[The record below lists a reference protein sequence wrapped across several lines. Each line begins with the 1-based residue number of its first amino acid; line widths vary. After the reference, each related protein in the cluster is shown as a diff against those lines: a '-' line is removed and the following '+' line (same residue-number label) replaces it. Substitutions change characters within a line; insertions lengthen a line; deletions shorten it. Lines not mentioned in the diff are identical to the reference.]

1 MAQQSDWDISV
12 EDLKSLRD
20 DGASFQFIDV
30 REPREYEVS
39 DLGAELIPL
48 GTLPERISSLDPDAH
63 IVVHCARCK
72 VHEEGLVG
80 CHRLLRL
87 HPANGLVCHVVREVI
102 ALYVGRIHAGDAI
115 VNQRVPLVGLTPDK
129 AIKLVKT
136 RVCRPAIERP

>member
-20 DGASFQFIDV
+20 DGASFHFIDV

-63 IVVHCARCK
+63 IVVHCKSGGRSAHAVKLMRAHGFTNAWN
-72 VHEEGLVG
+72 VQGGLM
-80 CHRLLRL
+80 
-87 HPANGLVCHVVREVI
+87 AW
-102 ALYVGRIHAGDAI
+102 
-115 VNQRVPLVGLTPDK
+115 
-129 AIKLVKT
+129 
-136 RVCRPAIERP
+136 IERIDPSLPLG